1 MSKKTTASKPLPP
14 NYIAVD
20 DKDETVIAIGT
31 KEQIIEIVQDYCN
44 DSGWDGDDIEAY
56 VSVYEL
62 GKQIDFNVATNVE
75 IYF

>member
-1 MSKKTTASKPLPP
+1 MSKKIASKPLSP
-14 NYIAVD
+14 NYIAID
-20 DKDETVIAIGT
+20 GKDETIIAIGT
-31 KEQIIEIVQDYCN
+31 KEQVIEIIQDYCN
-44 DSGWDGDDIEAY
+44 DSGWDEGDIEDY